1 MESEQHIEIWVSN
14 EEFEHIQ
21 AAARLSGRS
30 ISQFLVDAGLR
41 EAQKQE
47 GKENFVHVSAIGY
60 QTIFESLNQP
70 ARKLPKLTRAAK
82 RFKRLLNSNNE

>member
-1 MESEQHIEIWVSN
+1 MKSEQSIELWVSN

-21 AAARLSGRS
+21 TAAGLSGRS

-47 GKENFVHVSAIGY
+47 GKESFVHVNAIGY
-60 QTIFESLNQP
+60 QAILEALNQP
-70 ARKLPKLTRAAK
+70 ARQLPKLTRAAK
-82 RFKRLLNSNNE
+82 RFKMLYVSNND